1 MDNVNKRRIA
11 LDLPISF
18 HCWLERRAK
27 KNERYKLG
35 EIKMLC
41 ADLIAEGALFNKEHW
56 REQRLRYIKK
66 VTEEK
71 NTKWLTLDLPLSF
84 HSWLKSVSRENGQ
97 SKRDEL
103 KLICLW
109 MQDTLN

>member
-18 HCWLERRAK
+18 HCWLGSRAK

-35 EIKMLC
+35 ELKILC
-41 ADLIAEGALFNKEHW
+41 ADLMAEDSHFSKECWQDQRKHYINK
-56 REQRLRYIKK
+56 ID
-66 VTEEK
+66 EEEL
-71 NTKWLTLDLPLSF
+71 TKWVTLDLPLSF
-84 HSWLKSVSRENGQ
+84 HSWLKQVSKENGQ

-109 MQDTLN
+109 MQDSLN